1 MEAQNKTSHPFL
13 VIMGFIFIFCFIGSA
28 ILNIVLLFVTA
39 GSYDS
44 TNITDSNF
52 EVQNISGTAEQKV
65 LLINVNGLISD
76 SEISSALASSSVVH
90 SKDIIER
97 LKMASDDPNIKGI
110 IFKINSPGGE
120 ITATDKIYNAIINFK
135 KKTNKPVIDYLEGTA
150 ASGGYYIAVACD
162 MIICNDICIT
172 GSIGVIMSFL
182 QGADLIEQ
190 KLGIKPVVI
199 KSGKHKDIGSFF
211 RSTTEE
217 EYNILQNIIMQ
228 MYEKFLSVVTAG
240 RKNLAE
246 LPREELLEIADGKIY
261 TGTQAL
267 DLGLV
272 DQVGSFDD
280 VVSYCKKNITSNF
293 SIIQYNDKYSFFK
306 NLFMTSSQKTSID
319 TICNHLGINTLDPG
333 IYYLWMLN

>member
-1 MEAQNKTSHPFL
+1 MEATNKTSHPFL
-13 VIMGFIFIFCFIGSA
+13 VIMGFIFIFCFIGSVIFNI
-28 ILNIVLLFVTA
+28 ILLVVAA

-44 TNITDSNF
+44 TTTTDSNF
-52 EVQNISGTAEQKV
+52 EVQNVSGTGEQQV
-65 LLINVNGLISD
+65 LLIHVNGLISD
-76 SEISSALASSSVVH
+76 SEFSSALTSSSVVH

-97 LKMASDDPNIKGI
+97 LKMASDNPDIKAI

-120 ITATDKIYNAIINFK
+120 ITATDKIYNAILNFK
-135 KKTNKPVIDYLEGTA
+135 KKTHKPVIAYLEGTA

-172 GSIGVIMSFL
+172 GSIGVIMSFI
-182 QGADLIEQ
+182 QASDLIEN

-217 EYNILQNIIMQ
+217 EQQILQNIIMQ
-228 MYEKFLSVVTAG
+228 MYEKFLSVVKAG
-240 RKNLAE
+240 RRNLAI

-267 DLGLV
+267 ELGLV

-280 VVSYCKKNITSNF
+280 VVAYCKKHISGNI
-293 SIIQYNDKYSFFK
+293 SIIQYNDKYSFLK
-306 NLFMTSSQKTSID
+306 NLFMSSSQKTTID
-319 TICNHLGINTLDPG
+319 TICNHLGIKTLNPG